1 MALILTGSI
10 KLTDIPQDKIITGK
24 NGKYASLT
32 LSVNNEPDKFGNN
45 ASIVLSQT
53 KEEREAKAP
62 KTYLGNCKLVWTDGV
77 CPQVPPRDGSAP
89 TSAPKQ
95 AAADDNDLPF

>member
-32 LSVNNEPDKFGNN
+32 ISVNNEPDKFGNN
-45 ASIVLSQT
+45 ASITLGQT
-53 KEEREAKAP
+53 KEEREDKAP
-62 KTYLGNCKLVWTDGV
+62 KVYLGNCKLVWTDRV
-77 CPQVPPRDGSAP
+77 CPEVPPRDGQQQQSRPAP
-89 TSAPKQ
+89 VAN
-95 AAADDNDLPF
+95 DDLPF